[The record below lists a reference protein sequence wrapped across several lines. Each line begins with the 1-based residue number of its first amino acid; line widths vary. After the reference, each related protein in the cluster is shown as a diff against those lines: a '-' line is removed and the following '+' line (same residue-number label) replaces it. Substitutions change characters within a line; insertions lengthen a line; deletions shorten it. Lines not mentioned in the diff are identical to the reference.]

1 MKNYVTPELHY
12 FALNTQDVLTGS
24 SDLEFDIT
32 DWLDKKLDENTIVG
46 GMEK

>member
-12 FALNTQDVLTGS
+12 FVLNTQDVLTGS

-32 DWLDKKLDENTIVG
+32 DWLDENTIVG